1 MNEQQVTDK
10 LISTILDFI
19 ESATDQDERRY
30 VLIVA
35 EPTLQKYVLN
45 MERFGL
51 FDEWW
56 KNEYLLKEAKKF
68 LKNPILTMISTLKQ
82 EVFGK
87 SNGEV
92 YTLYFHLR
100 TPAQHYYKSIV
111 KKKMSYLANNSSL
124 VFVKL
129 DKLDNDTKQEIEIFK
144 EEYKPAFEKTSPV
157 PNLVNPQ
164 GRSIT

>member
-10 LISTILDFI
+10 LISTILGFI
-19 ESATDQDERRY
+19 ESATDADERRY
-30 VLIVA
+30 VLIVS
-35 EPTLQKYVLN
+35 EPTLQKYVLS
-45 MERFGL
+45 MEKFGL
-51 FDEWW
+51 FEEWW
-56 KNEYLLKEAKKF
+56 ENTYLLKEAKKF
-68 LKNPILTMISTLKQ
+68 LKDPILNMISTLKQ

-87 SNGEV
+87 SDGQV
-92 YTLYFHLR
+92 YTLYFRLR
-100 TPAQHYYKSIV
+100 CPAQHYYKSIV
-111 KKKMSYLANNSSL
+111 KKKMSYLVNNSSL

-129 DKLDNDTKQEIEIFK
+129 DKLDKDTKQEVEIFK